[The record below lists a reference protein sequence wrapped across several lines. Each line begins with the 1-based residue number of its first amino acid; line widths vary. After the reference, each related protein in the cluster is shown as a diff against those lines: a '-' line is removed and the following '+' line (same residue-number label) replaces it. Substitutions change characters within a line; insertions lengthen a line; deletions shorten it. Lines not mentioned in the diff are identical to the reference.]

1 MLRVLFL
8 SKFKNL
14 AIPLPWLAGTLN
26 LERTSLAEEKGA
38 IFVKRRIAC
47 GGLLLLSLMALTA
60 CTFGGT
66 LEDLSRKLSVDL
78 SQGTIVTEE
87 DSHGGFHGDGE
98 RWVEVSLE
106 EDISSALEEAG
117 WQELP
122 LPETL
127 EAALYSVT
135 EVEGE
140 RTVTQGSCFQREIP
154 WVSNGYYFF
163 WDRHS
168 ESADPTDPTELMERS
183 SFNFTVAL
191 YDQDS
196 QTLYYGEVDT

>member
-1 MLRVLFL
+1 M
-8 SKFKNL
+8 
-14 AIPLPWLAGTLN
+14 
-26 LERTSLAEEKGA
+26 
-38 IFVKRRIAC
+38 RRMAC
-47 GGLLLLSLMALTA
+47 CCLLLLTLAALTA
-60 CTFGGT
+60 CTGQGT
-66 LEDLSRKLSVDL
+66 VEELSRTLSADL
-78 SQGTIVTEE
+78 SQGTVVTEE

-98 RWVEVSLE
+98 RWVVLSLE
-106 EDISSALEEAG
+106 EDISAALEEAG

-122 LPETL
+122 LPASL

-135 EVEGE
+135 ETEGE
-140 RTVTQGSCFQREIP
+140 RTVTQGPLFQREIP

-168 ESADPTDPTELMERS
+168 EAADPTDPTELMERS